1 MKKKEIRRELAG
13 RLVVWMEH
21 TYSFFSSSA
30 DESDLDRA
38 LPSVRGTDAVMG
50 ARPPAVS
57 TAACKDLRRPRCSAV
72 SCQDFTVWV
81 TA

>member
-1 MKKKEIRRELAG
+1 
-13 RLVVWMEH
+13 MEH

-57 TAACKDLRRPRCSAV
+57 RCVQGPGVGHGLR
-72 SCQDFTVWV
+72 Q
-81 TA
+81 

>member
-30 DESDLDRA
+30 DESDLDQLCRLCVEQMQLWALVLRLCLPLRA
-38 LPSVRGTDAVMG
+38 RTCVGHGVR
-50 ARPPAVS
+50 
-57 TAACKDLRRPRCSAV
+57 
-72 SCQDFTVWV
+72 Q
-81 TA
+81 

>member
-1 MKKKEIRRELAG
+1 
-13 RLVVWMEH
+13 MEH

-57 TAACKDLRRPRCSAV
+57 IAACKDLASA
-72 SCQDFTVWV
+72 TVFGSELPGFYSLGNSL
-81 TA
+81 TGYLPACAL